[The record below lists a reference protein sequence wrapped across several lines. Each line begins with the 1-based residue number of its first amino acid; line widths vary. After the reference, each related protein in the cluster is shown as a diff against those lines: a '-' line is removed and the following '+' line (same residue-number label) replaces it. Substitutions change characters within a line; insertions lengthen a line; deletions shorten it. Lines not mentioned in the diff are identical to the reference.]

1 LTIQTPATARIRRSP
16 AARVHAFTKMAHH
29 EANAVQIGAERPAA
43 YARFTASGSLLVHKD
58 GAPHT
63 ISHFVLAY
71 ERAAGLAGNAPYP
84 TPIPVGTPSH
94 TTHSASAKPGNPG
107 QPGVAQPS
115 LEV

>member
-1 LTIQTPATARIRRSP
+1 MTIQTPATARIRRSP

-29 EANAVQIGAERPAA
+29 EANAVQIGSERPAA
-43 YARFTASGSLLVHKD
+43 YAPFTASGSLLVHKD

-71 ERAAGLAGNAPYP
+71 ERPAGLAATLRIQLRSRSARRV
-84 TPIPVGTPSH
+84 TPRIARPRSLGIQVSL
-94 TTHSASAKPGNPG
+94 
-107 QPGVAQPS
+107 VAQPS